1 MVQEQLNRSLQQVNE
16 LKQKLQTQVN
26 NQWSKANSEIRRVLK
41 ELGADV
47 SEESNLGDIVSQI
60 REQNPSFRELK
71 LKLDAA
77 TYDVRQK
84 ARWDAHMISA
94 YVWQKAETSYQRDLK
109 PLVSNY
115 REIAESRLQSLVAL
129 AQNLRHKVTTD
140 SGEDSKTS
148 A

>member
-1 MVQEQLNRSLQQVNE
+1 MVQQQLNRSLQQVNE

-26 NQWSKANSEIRRVLK
+26 NQWSKANDEIRRILT

-47 SEESNLGDIVSQI
+47 SDTSNLGDIVSQI
-60 REQNPSFRELK
+60 REQNPSFRQLM

-84 ARWDAHMISA
+84 ARWDAHMMSA

-115 REIAESRLQSLVAL
+115 REIAETRLQAL
-129 AQNLRHKVTTD
+129 ISQAQNLRQKVA
-140 SGEDSKTS
+140 SEDSNTS